1 METHLTNRSASFSSS
16 AGWVAVVERL
26 CLASSSS
33 TTANIILKRGS
44 AGADAGATEA
54 VFSDRQLG
62 GGGGDTTGRRAEA
75 ERQPQQSTL
84 VILLASFTI
93 RFRRGT
99 TSEAGSP
106 NLFRSEQARRGQN
119 HSGFAPHHRAWET
132 QSIVT
137 RLQTDIAGASLWG
150 HSGSPSLLPAEDR
163 RGRYF

>member
-1 METHLTNRSASFSSS
+1 METHLTNRSASSSSS
-16 AGWVAVVERL
+16 AGWVTVVERL
-26 CLASSSS
+26 CLVSSS

-54 VFSDRQLG
+54 AFSDRQLWG
-62 GGGGDTTGRRAEA
+62 GNTTGRRAEA
-75 ERQPQQSTL
+75 ERQAQQSTL

-106 NLFRSEQARRGQN
+106 DLFRSEQARRGQN

-132 QSIVT
+132 WSIVT
-137 RLQTDIAGASLWG
+137 CLQTDIAGASLWG